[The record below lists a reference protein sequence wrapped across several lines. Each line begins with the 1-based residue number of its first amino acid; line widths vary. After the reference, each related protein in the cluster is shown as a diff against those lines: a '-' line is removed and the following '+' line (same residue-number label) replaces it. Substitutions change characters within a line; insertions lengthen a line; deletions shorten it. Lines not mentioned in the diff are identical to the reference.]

1 MINKEK
7 ICKIGKDVIESEA
20 EALQILAKR
29 IDDNFAKACDCL
41 FKCQGRIVVIG
52 MGKSGHI
59 GGKLAATLASTGSP
73 AFFVHPAD
81 ASHGDIGMITSKDV
95 VILISHSG
103 NTPEIIAILPVI
115 KNLKVPLI
123 SLTGNPE
130 SLLAAA
136 ATVNLDVS
144 VAREACPFNLVPTS
158 STTAT
163 LAMGDALAIALL
175 EIRGFTAEDFARSHP
190 GGILGK
196 RLLLR
201 VNDLMRTKDAI
212 PKVSAGTLLTQAL
225 LEMTQKHMGFT
236 TVVDSAGKLMG
247 AFTDGD
253 LRRALDKG
261 VNVHVTKI
269 EEVMTKKCKTIARDI
284 LAFEALQ
291 IMEQY
296 AITVLVIID
305 ERDVPIG
312 AINLHDLLQVGL
324 A

>member
-7 ICKIGKDVIESEA
+7 ICQIGRNVIEIEA
-20 EALQILAKR
+20 ETLQFLAKR
-29 IDDNFAKACDCL
+29 IDDGFAQACECL
-41 FKCQGRIVVIG
+41 FNCTGRIIVIG

-59 GGKLAATLASTGSP
+59 GSKIAATLASTGSP

-81 ASHGDIGMITSKDV
+81 ASHGDIGMITEKDA
-95 VILISHSG
+95 IIIISHSG
-103 NTPEIIAILPVI
+103 NTPEIIALLPVI

-123 SLTGNPE
+123 SLTGKPN
-130 SLLAAA
+130 SLLAET

-175 EIRGFTAEDFARSHP
+175 EMRGFTAEDFARSHP
-190 GGILGK
+190 GGVLGK

-212 PKVSAGTLLTQAL
+212 PRVSKEALLTHAL
-225 LEMTQKHMGFT
+225 LEMTQKRMGFT
-236 TVVDSAGKLMG
+236 TVVDAAGKLIG
-247 AFTDGD
+247 TFTDGD

-261 VNVHVTKI
+261 INVHSSKI
-269 EEVMTKKCKTIARDI
+269 EEVMTKKCKTIARDL

-296 AITVLVIID
+296 EITSLVIVD
-305 ERDVPIG
+305 EQGFPIG
-312 AINLHDLLQVGL
+312 AIHLHDLLKVGL